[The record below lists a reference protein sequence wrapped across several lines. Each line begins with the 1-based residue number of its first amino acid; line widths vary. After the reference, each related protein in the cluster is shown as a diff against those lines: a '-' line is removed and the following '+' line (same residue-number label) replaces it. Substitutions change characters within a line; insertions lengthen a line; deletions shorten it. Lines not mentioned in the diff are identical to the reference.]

1 MLKITKN
8 YPLNIT
14 FNQNIFNLFINDL
27 FGQQDVTVKGLS
39 LDSKVYEILLKIA
52 KNLDKSDK
60 FKLD

>member
-1 MLKITKN
+1 MLKITKT

>member
-27 FGQQDVTVKGLS
+27 FGKQDVTVKGLS